1 MKKIFVKPSFI
12 QQNSDEI
19 LYETEEFVAIS
30 VSSVTK
36 YKKFRVYPTDEEV
49 AESEHILMDK
59 YTKELNQ
66 LCDQKSK
73 GVKFLIA
80 GMDVSVEQMEE
91 YDLVKKAVE
100 SNDLSFFKDEAL
112 LFGTTAQEE
121 FDNAKE
127 AKDGYLLAY
136 NSAKKLIRIFRRT
149 VSLHIKT
156 LDFKTVQK
164 MIDAG
169 KLIGLNDD
177 GSAMQGSPLEILG
190 IVKQQVFSI
199 IKNKGELIKEKAK

>member
-1 MKKIFVKPSFI
+1 VKKIFVKPSFI

-19 LYETEEFVAIS
+19 LYETEEFVAIL

-49 AESEHILMDK
+49 TKSEHILMDK

-91 YDLVKKAVE
+91 YELVKKAVE
-100 SNDLSFFKDEAL
+100 SNDVDFFKDEAL

-121 FDNAKE
+121 FDKAKE

-136 NSAKKLIRIFRRT
+136 NSAKKLIRVFRRT
-149 VSLHIKT
+149 ISSNIKT

-164 MIDAG
+164 MIDEG

-177 GSAMQGSPLEILG
+177 SSAMQGSPLEILG

-199 IKNKGELIKEKAK
+199 IKNKGELIEEKAE